1 MMTLVLEYKDGDIDA
16 EEVRTVVKREE
27 EIIFNRAKYYPGED
41 HQAEISLLKSA
52 YIIKSGIR
60 ISIYRA

>member
-16 EEVRTVVKREE
+16 EEVRTVMKREE

-52 YIIKSGIR
+52 YVIKEGIK
-60 ISIYRA
+60 IPIYPA